1 MGTWCPGREPARRP
15 GDRPTRGQANEE
27 TEPRGEE
34 QALRPETQGL
44 RALKPGLRVGDEVS
58 GRDCWRLMRVVL

>member
-1 MGTWCPGREPARRP
+1 MSRQRAGQEAW
-15 GDRPTRGQANEE
+15 GQANEE